1 MGQKYIQ
8 ETFDTNWVV
17 PLGSKEISLIKTP
30 TKTPVSDNAG
40 YLHNCCPYK
49 GLQ

>member
-30 TKTPVSDNAG
+30 TKTPVSDNAE
-40 YLHNCCPYK
+40 YLHSCCRCK
-49 GLQ
+49 DLR